1 MTMLELKVPPP
12 LGAAVVAAAM
22 YLVSAWTPGLHL
34 LIPAAATIA
43 AALGTAGVAVN
54 VAALWAFRRHR
65 TTVNPLRP
73 DNATALVTD
82 GIFAWTRNP
91 MYLGMTLV
99 ALGAA
104 LWAGRPLMF
113 LAPVLVFA
121 VANFF
126 FIPFEEAK
134 MRRQFGE
141 QFDGYTKRVR
151 RWI

>member
-82 GIFAWTRNP
+82 DIFAWTRNP
-91 MYLGMTLV
+91 MYLGM
-99 ALGAA
+99 ALMLTGWALWLSNIASLLGPAMFAGYLTRFQIIPEERLLLAKFGAA
-104 LWAGRPLMF
+104 LTDYQR
-113 LAPVLVFA
+113 
-121 VANFF
+121 
-126 FIPFEEAK
+126 
-134 MRRQFGE
+134 
-141 QFDGYTKRVR
+141 RVR